1 MKKIIKII
9 TANPEYKYKRVVAIS
24 KKYRIVKNSEKS
36 FINNIKMILLARLN
50 NHNIFKYGI
59 EVYGE
64 IGEDT
69 KIYHGSVVVN
79 FNSKIG
85 NNTKFHG
92 NNCIGNN
99 GINNICPVIGN
110 NVDIGFGAVIIGNV
124 KIADNI
130 TIGAN
135 SVVNK
140 SFLEEGIT
148 IAGVPAKK
156 IK

>member
-1 MKKIIKII
+1 MKKIFKIL
-9 TANPEYKYKRVVAIS
+9 TSNPEYKYKRAVIIS
-24 KKYRIVKNSEKS
+24 KKYRNAKLADKS
-36 FINNIKMILLARLN
+36 FINNIKMFFLARLN
-50 NHNIFKYGI
+50 NHNVFKYGI
-59 EVYGE
+59 EIYGE
-64 IGEDT
+64 IGENT
-69 KIYHGSVVVN
+69 KIYHGSVVAN

-99 GINNICPVIGN
+99 GIDNLCPIIGN

-130 TIGAN
+130 KIGAN

-148 IAGVPAKK
+148 IAGVPAKR